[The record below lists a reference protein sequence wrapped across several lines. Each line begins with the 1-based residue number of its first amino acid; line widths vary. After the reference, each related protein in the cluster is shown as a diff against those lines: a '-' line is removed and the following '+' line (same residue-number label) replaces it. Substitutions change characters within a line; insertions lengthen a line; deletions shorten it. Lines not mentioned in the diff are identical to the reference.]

1 MKEELTLVRALFE
14 NVKKVIYGKDDQMRL
29 LVGAWLTGGHIL
41 IEDVP
46 GTGKT
51 MLVKALAKSA
61 NVESGRI
68 QFTPDL
74 LPSDVLGTSVYS
86 EETHKFTFHKGPIFS
101 TCFLGDEINRATP
114 RTQSALLEAMA
125 ERQVTVDNQTHE
137 LDPLFVVVATQNP
150 IEHHGTFPLP
160 EAQLDRFSIK
170 ISMGY
175 PSPMNEIRML
185 KVQNAEDPLKTL
197 KAVIGREDL
206 IRITKI
212 IPQIKVSDPVYDYII
227 KITTSL
233 RGSKDLN
240 LGSGPRASI
249 SLVRMAQAIAF
260 FEGMSYITPTHVYNL
275 AVPVLAHRLMLTPEA
290 KFAGR
295 TAAQIVEE
303 AVKKI
308 KAPTE

>member
-1 MKEELTLVRALFE
+1 MLIRTLFE
-14 NVKKVIYGKDDQMRL
+14 NIKKVIYGKDEQIRL
-29 LVGAWLTGGHIL
+29 VVGAWLTGGHAL

-74 LPSDVLGTSVYS
+74 LPSDVLGTSIYS

-125 ERQVTVDNQTHE
+125 EKQVTVDNVTHQ
-137 LDPLFVVVATQNP
+137 LDPMFVVIATQNP

-160 EAQLDRFSIK
+160 EAQLDRFAIK

-175 PSPMNEIRML
+175 PSSINEIRML
-185 KVQNAEDPLKTL
+185 KVQNVEDPLKNL
-197 KAVIGREDL
+197 KPVINHADL
-206 IRITKI
+206 LRVTKI
-212 IPQIKVSDPVYDYII
+212 IPLIKISDPIYDYVLKII
-227 KITTSL
+227 TAL
-233 RGSKDLN
+233 RNSKDLN
-240 LGSGPRASI
+240 LGTGPRASI
-249 SLVRMAQAIAF
+249 SLVKMAQAIAF
-260 FEGMSYITPTHVYNL
+260 FEGMNYITPTHIYNL
-275 AVPVLAHRLMLTPEA
+275 AAPVLAHRLMLTPEA

-295 TAAQIVEE
+295 SATQIVEE
-303 AVKKI
+303 VVKKI

>member
-1 MKEELTLVRALFE
+1 MK
-14 NVKKVIYGKDDQMRL
+14 
-29 LVGAWLTGGHIL
+29 
-41 IEDVP
+41 
-46 GTGKT
+46 
-51 MLVKALAKSA
+51 
-61 NVESGRI
+61 
-68 QFTPDL
+68 
-74 LPSDVLGTSVYS
+74 
-86 EETHKFTFHKGPIFS
+86 S
-101 TCFLGDEINRATP
+101 T